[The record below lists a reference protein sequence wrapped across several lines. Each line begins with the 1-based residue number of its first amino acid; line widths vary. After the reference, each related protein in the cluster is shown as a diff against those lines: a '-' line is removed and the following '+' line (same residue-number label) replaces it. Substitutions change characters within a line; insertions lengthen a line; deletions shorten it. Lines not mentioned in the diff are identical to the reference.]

1 MGSGLNVF
9 TVQFVKVPMFVHKFD
24 ERKLLLIINWRVF
37 TTKKLEYHCFTLQ
50 ISAMRREGMPINSTR
65 GPVY

>member
-50 ISAMRREGMPINSTR
+50 ISAMRRE
-65 GPVY
+65 